1 MITFCQPRL
10 NVRIY
15 SRAQQNLQ
23 SLRHCTIWRGLS
35 FSISDM
41 SLTAEKMAAKMHC
54 RSSSSSSSS
63 SYLTSSLSAGL
74 RYFGSRGIG
83 SDPNMIGKTVTPKG
97 KSGVGYD
104 TKQSEEEKTGKII
117 HKPYLIT
124 SGNSTRL
131 KNDKIR
137 QLQQQG
143 EDDRQQNEAMMATS
157 VSYFGHAHLMTHP
170 LMSTS
175 LSIC

>member
-1 MITFCQPRL
+1 MITSCQPRL
-10 NVRIY
+10 HVRIH
-15 SRAQQNLQ
+15 SRALQ
-23 SLRHCTIWRGLS
+23 SLRSLRYCTLRRGLS
-35 FSISDM
+35 FSILDM
-41 SLTAEKMAAKMHC
+41 SFTAGKIAAKMHC

-63 SYLTSSLSAGL
+63 SYFTSSLSAGL

-83 SDPNMIGKTVTPKG
+83 SDPNMIGKSAAPKG
-97 KSGVGYD
+97 KSGGGND
-104 TKQSEEEKTGKII
+104 TKHSEEEKTGKIA

-157 VSYFGHAHLMTHP
+157 VSYFGRTYLMT
-170 LMSTS
+170 LSLLGTS
-175 LSIC
+175 LHIH